1 MISGAR
7 ETVAEIEAPLPRKRA
22 LCRIHHVLLKR
33 LILKFGD
40 GGDGFTPDNVRGGFG
55 RRGIKIYRGTSGT
68 KRKLYPKREEVKN
81 HGSDLCPYLESQS
94 SWND

>member
-40 GGDGFTPDNVRGGFG
+40 GGDGFRADR
-55 RRGIKIYRGTSGT
+55 
-68 KRKLYPKREEVKN
+68 
-81 HGSDLCPYLESQS
+81 LEAILEGET
-94 SWND
+94 

>member
-40 GGDGFTPDNVRGGFG
+40 GGDGFTPDNVRGSFG

-68 KRKLYPKREEVKN
+68 KRKLYPKKGGGEKPWKRSVSILGIPK
-81 HGSDLCPYLESQS
+81 LLE
-94 SWND
+94 